1 MCKKHYGSE
10 TCTPNVKPTTN
21 PSVVSSGEP
30 GVDNRPGC
38 NKPNGVGHVIGNGG
52 GHGGGHK

>member
-10 TCTPNVKPTTN
+10 TCTPAVKPTTN

-30 GVDNRPGC
+30 GVDNDRPGC
-38 NKPNGVGHVIGNGG
+38 DRPS
-52 GHGGGHK
+52 GGHKPHRGSCGK

>member
-10 TCTPNVKPTTN
+10 TCTPAVKPTTN

-30 GVDNRPGC
+30 GVDNNKPGC
-38 NKPNGVGHVIGNGG
+38 NRP
-52 GHGGGHK
+52 GGHKPHGGSCGK

>member
-21 PSVVSSGEP
+21 PNVVSSGEP

-38 NKPNGVGHVIGNGG
+38 DKPGTGGKPSGG
-52 GHGGGHK
+52 GCHK